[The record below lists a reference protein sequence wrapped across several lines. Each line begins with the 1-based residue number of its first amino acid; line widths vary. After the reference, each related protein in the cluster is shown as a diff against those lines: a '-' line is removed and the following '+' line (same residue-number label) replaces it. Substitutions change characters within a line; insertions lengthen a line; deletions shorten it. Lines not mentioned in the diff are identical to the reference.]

1 MGAIH
6 TLLDN
11 IVSAMKLVNDGVAA
25 PDTHYYFDHVWLGM
39 PNRLPMGDHCVAIV
53 EATGIPDFD
62 YKMCTT
68 TPFTYEVE
76 IAITIAN
83 KGQVSTAL
91 SENYDVTNA
100 TLSAIAAA
108 PTFSGGCMTT
118 YIENVQFGDVA
129 LSEDQKNLVRGSRII
144 IRCPMN

>member
-11 IVSAMKLVNDGVAA
+11 IVTLLKDVNDGAT
-25 PDTHYYFDHVWLGM
+25 PTHNHYFDHVWLGM
-39 PNRLPMGDHCVAIV
+39 PNRLPMGDQCVAIV

-76 IAITIAN
+76 VSITIAN
-83 KGQVSTAL
+83 KGEVTHAL
-91 SENYDVTNA
+91 SRNYDVTNA
-100 TLSAIAAA
+100 TMSAIAAA
-108 PTFSGGCMTT
+108 PTMSGACITT

-129 LSEDQKNLVRGSRII
+129 LSEDMKNLVRGSRII